1 MFAIVDIEASGSK
14 YPQGRIIDLAILL
27 HDGHEI
33 VREYQ
38 TLVNPGHPITDFYQK
53 LTGITNQML
62 ERAPSFQDIAEE
74 VFDLL
79 KDAHFVAHNVSFD
92 YEFMRRELAAAGF
105 TLDSRRLCS
114 FKLAQKY
121 LPGHQKYGLSS
132 LAADLGIPMDRVHR
146 AYDDAKATARVLE
159 IILEKYQIAAG

>member
-1 MFAIVDIEASGSK
+1 M
-14 YPQGRIIDLAILL
+14 AILL
-27 HDGHEI
+27 HDGHQI

-38 TLVNPGHPITDFYQK
+38 TLVNPGHHITDFYQK
-53 LTGITNQML
+53 LTGITNSML
-62 ERAPSFQDIAEE
+62 ERAPSFNEIAGD

-92 YEFMRRELAAAGF
+92 YEFVRRELGNAGF
-105 TLDSRRLCS
+105 IFESRRLCS

-132 LAADLGIPMDRVHR
+132 LAADLGIPMERVHR